1 MSRIA
6 LLLALGLLA
15 RPAAAQPPA
24 RYLAMGSSFAA
35 GPGITRQADNPPTAC
50 GRSADNYAH
59 QLARRRNLALTDVS
73 CGGATTAAIL
83 APWRGNPAQIDA
95 VTAETK
101 LVTITIGGNDVGY
114 IAGLSAGACRGLA
127 RAKPDPEA
135 LAKCPTAPRP
145 TDTDFADLAAAMAR
159 IAAEVR
165 ARAPAARLVFVDY
178 PPVLPARGV
187 CAVTPMSVEDAD
199 ASRTTHQRVVAITVR
214 AAHDSHV
221 DLITASTLASGHDAC
236 GAQPWMN
243 GYPPAPGGAAFH
255 PNLAAMTAIAEALDR
270 GLPR

>member
-24 RYLAMGSSFAA
+24 RYVAMGSSFAA

-50 GRSADNYAH
+50 GRSVDNYAH
-59 QLARRRNLALTDVS
+59 QLARRRGLALTDVS
-73 CGGATTAAIL
+73 CGGATTAALL

-95 VTAETK
+95 VTSATV
-101 LVTITIGGNDVGY
+101 LVTITVGGNDVGY
-114 IAGLSAGACRGLA
+114 IAGLGAAACRGLA
-127 RAKPDPEA
+127 RARPDAEA
-135 LAKCPTAPRP
+135 LAKCPAAPRP
-145 TDTDFADLAAAMAR
+145 TDADFANLAAAMAR

-178 PPVLPARGV
+178 PPVLPARDV
-187 CAVTPMSVEDAD
+187 CAATPMSVEDAD
-199 ASRTTHQRVVAITVR
+199 ASRATHQRVVAITAR
-214 AAHDSHV
+214 AARGSHA
-221 DLITASTLASGHDAC
+221 DLITASILASGHDAC

-255 PNLAAMTAIAEALDR
+255 PNLSAMTAIAEALDR
-270 GLPR
+270 RVPR